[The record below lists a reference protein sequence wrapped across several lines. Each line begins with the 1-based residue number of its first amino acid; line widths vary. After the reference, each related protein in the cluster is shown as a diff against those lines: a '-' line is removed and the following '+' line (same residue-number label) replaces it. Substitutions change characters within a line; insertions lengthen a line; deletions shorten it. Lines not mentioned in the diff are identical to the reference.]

1 MCHREKGTLARLWDH
16 FQKKH
21 HLNSHKGRS
30 CTCPRSFRRRPNQNI
45 SLCNVYFF
53 LIFHQA
59 EKENLRKK
67 KHLDFLDILL
77 EAKVS
82 VDFFHWKFQIM
93 IRFWETAHLPLP

>member
-1 MCHREKGTLARLWDH
+1 M
-16 FQKKH
+16 FIFFII
-21 HLNSHKGRS
+21 SHQ
-30 CTCPRSFRRRPNQNI
+30 T
-45 SLCNVYFF
+45 
-53 LIFHQA
+53 